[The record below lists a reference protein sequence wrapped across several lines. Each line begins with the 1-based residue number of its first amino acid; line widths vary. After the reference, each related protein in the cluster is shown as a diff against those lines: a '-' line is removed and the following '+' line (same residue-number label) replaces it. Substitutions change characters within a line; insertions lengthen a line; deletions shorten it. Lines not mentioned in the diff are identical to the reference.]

1 MRIMNEEAV
10 FTFFSV
16 LLLSIMPEQSFK
28 CLVLLDLPRST
39 STQEIAGEQTTA
51 TSQKQAA
58 LN

>member
-1 MRIMNEEAV
+1 MNEEAV

>member
-1 MRIMNEEAV
+1 MNEEAV

-28 CLVLLDLPRST
+28 CLVLLDLPRSA
-39 STQEIAGEQTTA
+39 QEIAGEQTTT